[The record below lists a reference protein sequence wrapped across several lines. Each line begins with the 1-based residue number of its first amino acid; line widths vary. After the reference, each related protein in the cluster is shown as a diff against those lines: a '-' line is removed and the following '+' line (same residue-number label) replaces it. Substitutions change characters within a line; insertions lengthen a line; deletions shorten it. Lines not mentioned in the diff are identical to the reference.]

1 MTQQNL
7 LLESNGKSF
16 KAPQNSLIAWEVN
29 LVFVYRQL
37 HNLNAIQQ
45 VLTFEERKLFHA
57 IHIILPILRQFIT
70 FGAHRG
76 YIEICNK
83 KFAFSFI
90 SITLLYYYFIN
101 SGYLSSNEKFNG
113 NAFNKVSFRIVSTAF
128 FTQVSL

>member
-1 MTQQNL
+1 MTI
-7 LLESNGKSF
+7 SF
-16 KAPQNSLIAWEVN
+16 EKG
-29 LVFVYRQL
+29 
-37 HNLNAIQQ
+37 
-45 VLTFEERKLFHA
+45 KLFHA
-57 IHIILPILRQFIT
+57 IHIILPILRQFRA
-70 FGAHRG
+70 FGAHHG

-113 NAFNKVSFRIVSTAF
+113 NAFNKVSFRIVSTAV